1 MTHDRARST
10 FLLDWNGLDWSRTTL
25 GARPDWPATLQSTAD
40 LALGCTFP
48 MAILW
53 GEAHLL
59 LYNGAFSA
67 LLGARHPGG
76 LGEPVAV
83 TWPLDEA
90 VTRRVWQGESLTFDN
105 HPCPLTR
112 RGYPEE
118 AYFTL
123 SYSPVRDARGDA
135 CGVLV
140 TALETTAQVLAVRRA
155 QTLRHHAEAL
165 GEVQTAAALVSL
177 TGTGSA
183 GADVPWLRLH
193 LTPDAEFPEEMRDA
207 LNGAQPVTW
216 PCEDPTG
223 QRRPALLVPLDG
235 LVRGETPGAVVLGL
249 NARVPLDDAYR
260 SFLLHF
266 AQQLQATL
274 VRVQSNE
281 HLALHQSLE
290 LERGALQAFMEF
302 MEAVG
307 DAADLDTLTRH
318 VAGVVQARYPQATVQ
333 VGPAAHPGHADQP
346 GRTALSGGEDAADV
360 SVRLSEP
367 GELLKEARAAQLAC
381 GTHPDGVLLTVTLPG
396 AGSWTDRDRTV
407 FQAIGRGL
415 HLALSRAQT
424 VQRLTQDREALSAF
438 MQFTELAADSSDV
451 RTLAARAAGVLRA
464 TLPVS
469 SAAYLEQTSSAW
481 IARVVSGVTDA
492 PLVNLIAQGLPLSEP
507 TLGLA
512 VARREATFLE
522 GEAVTGQA
530 LPHPYRAVALYPL
543 FPPDAPVGV
552 LGMGSVDRAHWSAR
566 DRAVFQAVGK
576 SFRLALT
583 RAAYLEQIG
592 VQRERLAD
600 LNAELGQVIAQ
611 AARTLE
617 GPARF
622 LGHWLTNGGGGE
634 GMSTETFDPLT
645 VQDEVSRL
653 TGAARD
659 LKRLAALD
667 THDLQHELI
676 SLRDVFSAAQ
686 ERSAAAGVTWQV
698 GPLPIVRGD
707 AALLTQAVE
716 VLLGFT
722 LSPTRGVQFVRVHS
736 LDLDHEV
743 RIVIEDDGL
752 GLSSEEAST
761 LFDLTVR
768 SAQRVPLMD
777 GGSLGPVRRVL
788 ARQGGWAWAEA
799 RLSGA
804 TVVLALPKQEDVHA
818 MEALFMDRGNEWL

>member
-1 MTHDRARST
+1 M
-10 FLLDWNGLDWSRTTL
+10 
-25 GARPDWPATLQSTAD
+25 
-40 LALGCTFP
+40 
-48 MAILW
+48 
-53 GEAHLL
+53 
-59 LYNGAFSA
+59 
-67 LLGARHPGG
+67 
-76 LGEPVAV
+76 
-83 TWPLDEA
+83 
-90 VTRRVWQGESLTFDN
+90 
-105 HPCPLTR
+105 
-112 RGYPEE
+112 
-118 AYFTL
+118 
-123 SYSPVRDARGDA
+123 
-135 CGVLV
+135 
-140 TALETTAQVLAVRRA
+140 
-155 QTLRHHAEAL
+155 
-165 GEVQTAAALVSL
+165 
-177 TGTGSA
+177 
-183 GADVPWLRLH
+183 
-193 LTPDAEFPEEMRDA
+193 
-207 LNGAQPVTW
+207 
-216 PCEDPTG
+216 
-223 QRRPALLVPLDG
+223 
-235 LVRGETPGAVVLGL
+235 
-249 NARVPLDDAYR
+249 
-260 SFLLHF
+260 
-266 AQQLQATL
+266 
-274 VRVQSNE
+274 RVQSNE
-281 HLALHQSLE
+281 YLALHQSLE

-307 DAADLDTLTRH
+307 EAADLDTLTRH

-552 LGMGSVDRAHWSAR
+552 LGMGSVDRAHWSDR

-634 GMSTETFDPLT
+634 GMSAETFDPLT
-645 VQDEVSRL
+645 V
-653 TGAARD
+653 
-659 LKRLAALD
+659 LD

-686 ERSAAAGVTWQV
+686 ERSAAAGVTWQL
-698 GPLPIVRGD
+698 GALPIVRGD

-818 MEALFMDRGNEWL
+818 MEALFMDGGNELL